1 MLSLDRGTDTRSVW
15 PRKEERD
22 VRVCVRFAEKKKQE
36 DKQMGNQNKGLE
48 RERVT
53 RDDCAATVGIIME
66 R

>member
-15 PRKEERD
+15 PKKEERD

-36 DKQMGNQNKGLE
+36 DKQMGRQNKGLE

-53 RDDCAATVGIIME
+53 RDN
-66 R
+66 